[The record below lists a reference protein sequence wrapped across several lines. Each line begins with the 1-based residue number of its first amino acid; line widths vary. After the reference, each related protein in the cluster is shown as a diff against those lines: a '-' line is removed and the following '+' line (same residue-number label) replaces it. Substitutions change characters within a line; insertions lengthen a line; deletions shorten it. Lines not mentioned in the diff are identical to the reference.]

1 MLNYQGTKFKSNSE
15 IRTLCPSVFTEVP
28 ASNVSQ
34 HYTHIPTIQVI
45 EDMRSLGWDVVDA
58 KQVKA
63 RNTQVTQKHLVIFR
77 NPDVVIDGED
87 GDVVWPQI
95 LLTNSHDGKSSFQFQ
110 AGLFRM
116 VCENGLVI
124 STQDFEKV
132 KMRHMGYSFS
142 ELQEQIR
149 TMVERLP
156 LTVESM
162 NKMKQV
168 QLNEEQMV
176 EFANRALEIRF
187 DEAQMERIAIDINQL
202 LEVER
207 NEDKGDDVWVVFNR
221 IQEKLL
227 NGGFSYTAGSK
238 SRKARRVK
246 NFQQDARINSEL
258 FDLALEYV
266 N

>member
-1 MLNYQGTKFKSNSE
+1 
-15 IRTLCPSVFTEVP
+15 
-28 ASNVSQ
+28 
-34 HYTHIPTIQVI
+34 
-45 EDMRSLGWDVVDA
+45 
-58 KQVKA
+58 
-63 RNTQVTQKHLVIFR
+63 
-77 NPDVVIDGED
+77 
-87 GDVVWPQI
+87 
-95 LLTNSHDGKSSFQFQ
+95 
-110 AGLFRM
+110 M

-227 NGGFSYTAGSK
+227 NGEAKKYIACSEDFSSHGIEK
-238 SRKARRVK
+238 STILYF
-246 NFQQDARINSEL
+246 NP
-258 FDLALEYV
+258 Y
-266 N
+266 

>member
-110 AGLFRM
+110 AGLLEWYVRM
-116 VCENGLVI
+116 VWL
-124 STQDFEKV
+124 F
-132 KMRHMGYSFS
+132 
-142 ELQEQIR
+142 
-149 TMVERLP
+149 RLKI
-156 LTVESM
+156 L
-162 NKMKQV
+162 
-168 QLNEEQMV
+168 
-176 EFANRALEIRF
+176 
-187 DEAQMERIAIDINQL
+187 
-202 LEVER
+202 
-207 NEDKGDDVWVVFNR
+207 
-221 IQEKLL
+221 
-227 NGGFSYTAGSK
+227 
-238 SRKARRVK
+238 RK
-246 NFQQDARINSEL
+246 
-258 FDLALEYV
+258 
-266 N
+266 